1 MTLAL
6 IDIAFQLRLILL
18 QRSQRMSSSIV
29 GRRPTPVKAPRVGLN
44 FVSER
49 TQIAGAELTEECYAA
64 MV

>member
-1 MTLAL
+1 
-6 IDIAFQLRLILL
+6 
-18 QRSQRMSSSIV
+18 MSSSIAR
-29 GRRPTPVKAPRVGLN
+29 RRPTPVKAPRVGLN